1 MLDLETSYLGLK
13 LKNPLVAS
21 ASPLT
26 GSLTGVCR
34 LARAGVAAVVLE
46 SLFEEQVELEFQSVE
61 RVLRGGAESYAEA
74 VSYFPNR
81 ELERHRP
88 AEYIRLIESCCA
100 DVDIPIIASLNGVTP
115 GGWLHYAQ
123 QFEQAGARAVEL
135 NLYRLITDPETSAAE
150 AERQYV
156 EVVQQLASQLSIPVA
171 VKISPFFTALPH
183 LARQLARAGARGL
196 VLFNR
201 FYQPDFDLEQL
212 EVVPRLELSR
222 PQELLLPLTW
232 TAILHGQ
239 VDLDLAITSGVH
251 GAEEVLKAMMAGAR
265 AVLLASRL
273 LRDGPEAVA
282 LILQQM
288 VAWMEAHDYRS
299 IRQMQGSMSQ
309 SSVPD
314 PAAFERANYM
324 RTLHSYGAAPHTP
337 YLGL

>member
-1 MLDLETSYLGLK
+1 MLDLETSYLGLT

-26 GSLTGVCR
+26 STLSGICR

-46 SLFEEQVELEFQSVE
+46 SLFEEQVELEVQSIQ
-61 RVLRGGAESYAEA
+61 RVLSGGTDSYAEA
-74 VSYFPNR
+74 LSYFPQHHTVR
-81 ELERHRP
+81 RRP
-88 AEYIRLIESCCA
+88 AEYIRLIESCCT

-115 GGWLHYAQ
+115 GGWLEYAR
-123 QFEQAGARAVEL
+123 QFEQAGASAVEL
-135 NLYRLITDPETSAAE
+135 NLYRLITDPEISAAQ
-150 AERQYV
+150 AEEQYV
-156 EVVQQLASQLSIPVA
+156 EVVRHLTTQLRIPVA
-171 VKISPFFTALPH
+171 VKISPFFSSLPH
-183 LARQLARAGARGL
+183 FARQLAGAGARGL

-232 TAILHGQ
+232 TAILHGR

-251 GAEEVLKAMMAGAR
+251 SATDVCKAMMAGAR

-273 LRDGPEAVA
+273 LHDGPESATS
-282 LILQQM
+282 ILDDLRGWMQQR
-288 VAWMEAHDYRS
+288 DYHS

-309 SSVPD
+309 SSVSD

-324 RTLHSYGAAPHTP
+324 KTLHSY
-337 YLGL
+337 